1 MLTMVGKPPDDE
13 KKLKKLIAGIHKKR
27 TDLKQ
32 MQHDVDDL
40 LQDLE
45 RIEESS
51 FESFAELGVVI
62 DYKFILSSFRL
73 ISFS

>member
-13 KKLKKLIAGIHKKR
+13 KKLKKLIAGIHKKQ

-45 RIEESS
+45 RIEESF
-51 FESFAELGVVI
+51 FESLAELGG
-62 DYKFILSSFRL
+62 SH
-73 ISFS
+73 